1 MSNKNLLNENTVRRF
16 MKLAEIEPLT
26 DQFVGKI
33 NEGQHMRK
41 DDEDRKDDDL
51 EEGMRKDDDL
61 EEGQHMRKD
70 DDLEEGMGMRK
81 DDDLEMHLP
90 ENFDF
95 LDEEL
100 DSFLDEVG
108 DVSMQDDD
116 DEPLGDE
123 LEDEP
128 VGDELEDEPMG
139 PAPEMGGL
147 DMDALGEMIEDAV
160 MNALESLVDSGKLS
174 VDVDKEEDEV
184 DLSEMDHDRVE
195 DDDKMMNPPPMM
207 EEEEDMVNEV
217 ARRVMKRIINSRR

>member
-70 DDLEEGMGMRK
+70 DDLEEGMRKDDDLEEGMGMRK
-81 DDDLEMHLP
+81 DDDLD

-108 DVSMQDDD
+108 DMSMQDDDD

-128 VGDELEDEPMG
+128 
-139 PAPEMGGL
+139 
-147 DMDALGEMIEDAV
+147 
-160 MNALESLVDSGKLS
+160 
-174 VDVDKEEDEV
+174 
-184 DLSEMDHDRVE
+184 
-195 DDDKMMNPPPMM
+195 
-207 EEEEDMVNEV
+207 
-217 ARRVMKRIINSRR
+217 